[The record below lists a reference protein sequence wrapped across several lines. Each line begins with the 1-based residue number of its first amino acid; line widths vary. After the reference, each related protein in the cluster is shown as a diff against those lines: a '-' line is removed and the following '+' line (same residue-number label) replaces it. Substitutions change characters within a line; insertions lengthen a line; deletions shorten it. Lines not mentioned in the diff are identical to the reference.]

1 MLSLW
6 LFYMQS
12 LITYIIM
19 PARYDPGEQE
29 PNNLKVF
36 YVCTTKDVFAF
47 VLVVFKANGDSVAR
61 SARSV
66 DSI

>member
-1 MLSLW
+1 
-6 LFYMQS
+6 
-12 LITYIIM
+12 M

-29 PNNLKVF
+29 PNNLKVY